1 MFILS
6 EIDSVVPPSS
16 GRLSCPQP
24 FPPQF
29 LITGVVNRSPV
40 CLSFKRKEEEKE
52 KKEKKER
59 EKRKRV
65 RGGRR
70 KEKKEEELITNE
82 NLL

>member
-40 CLSFKRKEEEKE
+40 CLSFKKKEEEKE

-59 EKRKRV
+59 
-65 RGGRR
+65 
-70 KEKKEEELITNE
+70 KKEEREGGKKERKKGKRIN
-82 NLL
+82 N